1 MPFRRFASVPVLVL
15 ALAATACSSDSP
27 TGPPDELK
35 ALPRSLTTGE
45 QAAIAAGN
53 EFSATLL
60 RQVNARKSGKNVF
73 ISPFSAAVA
82 LGMTL
87 NGASGGTYD
96 AMRGTL
102 GLGGRSPQEINDAYK
117 GLTELLLSLD
127 RSVDVTVANAIF
139 HRNSLPVEASFVQTS
154 RTYFDADV
162 RALDFDSPTALDQIN
177 GWASDRTKGLI
188 PKVLDRITSDNVMFL
203 MNALYFK
210 GAWRTRFDRAKTTDA
225 PFRRADGTTAN
236 VPMMSQVKMKL
247 KAGFAD
253 GTQVAELPYGNGA
266 YAMTLLL
273 PPEGQSIDA
282 FVGSLTAARW
292 STLLGTLRDAEMD
305 VALPRFKLKYEDEWR
320 DVLSAMGMGVAFS
333 PGIADFSAMSPVG
346 TSLFISKVKQDT
358 YVEVNEEGTTAA
370 AVTTVAIDVTS
381 APPSFRADRPFVFAI
396 RERLS
401 GTVLF
406 VGKVATLPAE

>member
-1 MPFRRFASVPVLVL
+1 MPLRRFALVPVL
-15 ALAATACSSDSP
+15 ALALGATGCSADSP
-27 TGPPDELK
+27 PGPPDELR
-35 ALPRSLTTGE
+35 ALPRSLTAGE
-45 QAAIAAGN
+45 QATIAAGN

-60 RQVNARKSGKNVF
+60 REVNARQAGKNVF

-87 NGASGGTYD
+87 NGAAGETYD

-102 GLGGRSPQEINDAYK
+102 GLGGRSPQQINEAYK

-127 RSVDVTVANAIF
+127 PSVDVTTANAIF
-139 HRNSLPVEASFVQTS
+139 HRNSLPVEASFVQAS
-154 RTYFDADV
+154 RTWFDADV
-162 RALDFDSPTALDQIN
+162 RALDFDSPSALDVIN
-177 GWASDRTKGLI
+177 GWASEKTKGLI

-210 GAWRTRFDRAKTTDA
+210 GAWRTRFDRAKTVDA
-225 PFRRADGTTAN
+225 PFRRADGTSAN
-236 VPMMSQVKMKL
+236 VPMMSQAKMKL
-247 KAGFAD
+247 KAGFVD

-273 PPEGQSIDA
+273 PPAGQSIDA
-282 FVGSLTAARW
+282 FVGTLTSARW
-292 STLLGTLRDAEMD
+292 SSLIAALQDTEMD
-305 VALPRFKLKYEDEWR
+305 VAIPRFKLKYEDEWK
-320 DVLSAMGMGVAFS
+320 DVLTAMGMGVAFS
-333 PGIADFSAMSPVG
+333 PGIADFSAMSPIG
-346 TSLFISKVKQDT
+346 RDLFISKVKQDT

-370 AVTTVAIDVTS
+370 AVTTIAIDVTS

-406 VGKVATLPAE
+406 LGKVASLPAQ